1 MKIVRLIHWN
11 EDEGL
16 ERQKQLEAL
25 GFDVAFDF
33 GDSLFASRRIKASPP
48 DAVVIDLSRM
58 PSHGREVAHSV
69 RGTKATRQLPI
80 VFVDGE
86 PEKVEKTRQF
96 IPDATFTTWGRIK
109 TALRKAI
116 ARPPANP
123 VIPDH
128 NVWGRPIAA
137 KLGVKAGFTVALLG
151 SPKGFAGT
159 LEPLPAKVKFTARPE
174 RDADIYICFART
186 TPELQAHLV
195 AIGDAADP
203 PSRSSGETGRQTLWL
218 AWPKKA
224 SGTKSEL
231 DGNVVRE
238 TGLRAGWVD
247 FKVCAIND
255 IWSGLAF
262 KRRKKEPASL
272 LRIPKTGR
280 VTPTNRLA

>member
-1 MKIVRLIHWN
+1 MKTVRLIHWN

-16 ERQKQLEAL
+16 ERQEQLEAL

-33 GDSLFASRRIKASPP
+33 GDSLYASRQIKASPP
-48 DAVVIDLSRM
+48 DAVVIDLSRI

-69 RGTKATRQLPI
+69 RGTKATRHVPI

-109 TALRKAI
+109 TALPKAM
-116 ARPPANP
+116 ARPLKNP

-128 NVWGRPIAA
+128 NAWGKPTVA
-137 KLGVKAGFTVALLG
+137 KLGVRAGFKVALLG
-151 SPKGFAGT
+151 SPKGFADT
-159 LEPLPAKVKFTARPE
+159 LESLPAKVKFTARAEP
-174 RDADIYICFART
+174 DADIYICFART
-186 TPELQAHLV
+186 APELQAHLLGV
-195 AIGDAADP
+195 GDAA
-203 PSRSSGETGRQTLWL
+203 GRQTLWM

-224 SGTKSEL
+224 SGIKSEL
-231 DGNVVRE
+231 DGNIVRE

-262 KRRKKEPASL
+262 KRR
-272 LRIPKTGR
+272 R
-280 VTPTNRLA
+280 